1 MVLALEK
8 FLSKSICIK
17 MAVDL
22 KQVPSTPGVYK
33 FFSKTEIIYIGK
45 AKNLKKRVT
54 SYFGNSFKDRKTS
67 QIKFLT
73 DKIETFTTKNEVE
86 ALLLEQALIKENK
99 PKFNIL
105 LRDDKTYPYIYFSLD
120 HNYPGIYLKRTKKA
134 VNSNYYGPFV
144 SSGAVK
150 KSIKEIQKIF
160 KLRNCNDSTFSN
172 RSRPCIEFQM
182 KRCSAPCVNNIKK
195 IDYNEDVESAKS
207 YLSSSD
213 TQTIR
218 RLKEDIQKAS
228 NELDF
233 EKAADIRDRL
243 KRIELIR
250 EEQSVVT
257 VARDI
262 DIFSIHSENNYI
274 GISIIVVRKG
284 KIRGTKTH
292 LVKKAFFESIH
303 SIYEMA
309 IINFYDS
316 QLDIPKKV
324 LCTNTLKNKKL
335 ICEVLKR
342 KFNAN
347 VLITK
352 SPSKSIRPIYNLCK
366 LNAKQIIENHLS
378 KSDKYDFAFD
388 ELKNHI
394 GQKKDI
400 KKIEAYDVSHISGD
414 HAVASC
420 VVFSNLGA
428 LKKDYRLFNIPK
440 TLSGNDV
447 GSLQHVLERR
457 IKYYENPKI
466 KPDVI
471 LIDGGRNQLNFT
483 QSVIDS
489 SEYDDIK
496 IISIVK
502 GSNRVRATETILSN
516 DGIIELEKYSKAY
529 LLLQEI
535 RDESHRFAITAQRK
549 KKRGN
554 IKKSRLDK
562 INGIGD
568 VLKKRL
574 ILKYKKIKSI
584 KDANIEDLM
593 TVKGINAKIAMLL
606 KKEL

>member
-1 MVLALEK
+1 MT
-8 FLSKSICIK
+8 
-17 MAVDL
+17 VDL
-22 KQVPSTPGVYK
+22 KKVPSTPGVYK

-45 AKNLKKRVT
+45 AKNLKKRVS

-73 DKIETFTTKNEVE
+73 DKVETFTTKNEVE
-86 ALLLEQALIKENK
+86 ALLLEQTLIKENK

-120 HNYPGIYLKRTKKA
+120 HDYPGIYLKRTKKA
-134 VNSNYYGPFV
+134 VNANYFGPFV

-182 KRCSAPCVNNIKK
+182 KRCSAPCVKNISK
-195 IDYNEDVESAKS
+195 IDYFEDVESSKS

-213 TQTIR
+213 SQTIG
-218 RLKEDIQKAS
+218 RLKHDIQKAS
-228 NELDF
+228 NELAF
-233 EKAADIRDRL
+233 ERAADIRDRL

-257 VARDI
+257 DVKDI
-262 DIFSIHSENNYI
+262 DIFSVHLENNYI

-292 LVKKAFFESIH
+292 FVKKALFESID
-303 SIYEMA
+303 SVYQMS

-316 QLDIPKKV
+316 QIDIPKKV
-324 LCTNTLKNKKL
+324 LCTHLLESKEL
-335 ICEVLKR
+335 ISKVLKQ

-347 VLITK
+347 VKITH

-378 KSDKYDFAFD
+378 KSDKYNFAFD
-388 ELKNHI
+388 DLKNQI
-394 GQKKDI
+394 GYQKNL
-400 KKIEAYDVSHISGD
+400 KKIEAYDVSHISGN

-420 VVFSNLGA
+420 IVFSNEGPC
-428 LKKDYRLFNIPK
+428 KKEYRTFNISK
-440 TLSGNDV
+440 ELSGNDV
-447 GSLQHVLERR
+447 GSLEHVMQRR
-457 IKYYENPKI
+457 IKYYDNEDT
-466 KPDVI
+466 KPDLI
-471 LIDGGRNQLNFT
+471 LIDGGSNQLNFS
-483 QSVIDS
+483 QSVIHNS
-489 SEYDDIK
+489 KHNDIK
-496 IISIVK
+496 VISIVK
-502 GSNRVRATETILSN
+502 GINRIRATETVLSK
-516 DGIIELEKYSKAY
+516 DGIIEFNKDSKGY

-535 RDESHRFAITAQRK
+535 RDESHRFAINAQRK
-549 KKRGN
+549 KKNAKNR
-554 IKKSRLDK
+554 KSQLDK
-562 INGIGD
+562 IEGVGE

-574 ILKYKKIKSI
+574 LLNFKSLKNIKSA
-584 KDANIEDLM
+584 KIEDLM
-593 TVKGINAKIAMLL
+593 TVKGINAKIAQLI
-606 KKEL
+606 KEKL

>member
-1 MVLALEK
+1 
-8 FLSKSICIK
+8 

-22 KQVPSTPGVYK
+22 KKVPSTPGVYK
-33 FFSKTEIIYIGK
+33 FFNNKEIIYIGK
-45 AKNLKKRVT
+45 AKNLKKRVS

-73 DKIETFTTKNEVE
+73 DNIETFTTKNEVE
-86 ALLLEQALIKENK
+86 ALLLEQTLIKENK

-120 HNYPGIYLKRTKKA
+120 HDYPGIYLKRTKKA
-134 VNSNYYGPFV
+134 VNANYFGPFV

-182 KRCSAPCVNNIKK
+182 KRCSAPCVKNIRE
-195 IDYNEDVESAKS
+195 IDYFEDVQSSKS

-213 TQTIR
+213 SQTVG
-218 RLKEDIQKAS
+218 RLKSDIQKAS

-257 VARDI
+257 VAKDI
-262 DIFSIHSENNYI
+262 DIFSMHSENNYI

-292 LVKKAFFESIH
+292 LVKRAFFESIDTV
-303 SIYEMA
+303 YQMA

-324 LCTNTLKNKKL
+324 LCTDLLESKEL
-335 ICEVLKR
+335 ICKVLKK

-347 VLITK
+347 IQIIH
-352 SPSKSIRPIYNLCK
+352 SPSKSILPIYNLCK

-378 KSDKYDFAFD
+378 KSDKYNFAFD
-388 ELKNHI
+388 DLKNHI
-394 GQKKDI
+394 GYKKNI
-400 KKIEAYDVSHISGD
+400 KKIEAYDVSHISGN

-420 VVFSNLGA
+420 VVYTNEGPS
-428 LKKDYRLFNIPK
+428 KKEYRSFNISK
-440 TLSGNDV
+440 ELSGNDV
-447 GSLQHVLERR
+447 GSLEHVILRR
-457 IKYYENPKI
+457 IKYYKNKEI
-466 KPDVI
+466 KPDLI
-471 LIDGGRNQLNFT
+471 LIDGGKNQLNFSNAAI
-483 QSVIDS
+483 QNSAHK
-489 SEYDDIK
+489 DIK
-496 IISIVK
+496 VISIVK
-502 GSNRVRATETILSN
+502 GVNRIRATETVLSK
-516 DGIIELEKYSKAY
+516 DGIIEFNKDSKGY

-535 RDESHRFAITAQRK
+535 RDESHRFAINAQRK
-549 KKRGN
+549 KKNAKNR
-554 IKKSRLDK
+554 KSRLDD
-562 INGIGD
+562 IEGIGE

-574 ILKYKKIKSI
+574 LLNFKSLKNIKS
-584 KDANIEDLM
+584 ANIDDLM
-593 TVKGINAKIAMLL
+593 TVKGINAKIAKLI
-606 KKEL
+606 KEKL

>member
-1 MVLALEK
+1 
-8 FLSKSICIK
+8 

-22 KQVPSTPGVYK
+22 KKVPSTPGVYK
-33 FFSKTEIIYIGK
+33 FFNNKEIIYIGK
-45 AKNLKKRVT
+45 AKNLKKRVS

-73 DKIETFTTKNEVE
+73 DNIETFTTKNEVE
-86 ALLLEQALIKENK
+86 ALLLEQTLIKENK

-120 HNYPGIYLKRTKKA
+120 HDYPGIYLKRTKKA
-134 VNSNYYGPFV
+134 VNANYFGPFV

-182 KRCSAPCVNNIKK
+182 KRCSAPCVKNISK
-195 IDYNEDVESAKS
+195 IDYFEDVESSKS

-213 TQTIR
+213 SQTIG
-218 RLKEDIQKAS
+218 RLKHDIQKAS
-228 NELDF
+228 NELAF
-233 EKAADIRDRL
+233 ERAADIRDRL

-257 VARDI
+257 AVKDI
-262 DIFSIHSENNYI
+262 DIFSVHLENNYI

-292 LVKKAFFESIH
+292 FVKKALFESID
-303 SIYEMA
+303 SVYQIS

-316 QLDIPKKV
+316 QIDIPKKV
-324 LCTNTLKNKKL
+324 LCTHLLESKEL
-335 ICEVLKR
+335 ISKVLKQ

-347 VLITK
+347 VKITH

-378 KSDKYDFAFD
+378 KSDKYNFAFED
-388 ELKNHI
+388 LKNHI
-394 GQKKDI
+394 GHTKDI
-400 KKIEAYDVSHISGD
+400 KKIEAYDVSHIFGN

-420 VVFSNLGA
+420 VVYSNEGPS
-428 LKKDYRLFNIPK
+428 KKEYRTFNIPK
-440 TLSGNDV
+440 ELSGNDV
-447 GSLQHVLERR
+447 GSLGHVIQRR
-457 IKYYENPKI
+457 IKYYDNKEI
-466 KPDVI
+466 KPDLI
-471 LIDGGRNQLNFT
+471 LIDGGTNQLNFS
-483 QSVIDS
+483 QSAIHNS
-489 SEYDDIK
+489 GHSDIK
-496 IISIVK
+496 VISIVK
-502 GSNRVRATETILSN
+502 GKNRIRATETVLSK
-516 DGIIELEKYSKAY
+516 DGIIEFNKDSKSY

-535 RDESHRFAITAQRK
+535 RDESHRFAINAHRK
-549 KKRGN
+549 KKN
-554 IKKSRLDK
+554 VKNKKSQLDK
-562 INGIGD
+562 INGIGE

-574 ILKYKKIKSI
+574 LLDFKSLKNIKSA
-584 KDANIEDLM
+584 KIEDLM
-593 TVKGINAKIAMLL
+593 TVKGINVKIAELI
-606 KKEL
+606 KEKL

>member
-1 MVLALEK
+1 
-8 FLSKSICIK
+8 

-22 KQVPSTPGVYK
+22 KKVPSTPGVYK

-45 AKNLKKRVT
+45 AKNLKKRVS

-86 ALLLEQALIKENK
+86 ALLLEQTLIKENK

-120 HNYPGIYLKRTKKA
+120 HNYPGVYLKRTKKA
-134 VNSNYYGPFV
+134 INSNYYGPFV

-182 KRCSAPCVNNIKK
+182 MRCSAPCIKNIRK
-195 IDYNEDVESAKS
+195 IDYFEDVESAKS

-213 TQTIR
+213 SQTIG
-218 RLKEDIQKAS
+218 RLKHDIQKAS
-228 NELDF
+228 NNLDF

-262 DIFSIHSENNYI
+262 DIFSVHSENNYI
-274 GISIIVVRKG
+274 GISIIVVRRG

-292 LVKKAFFESIH
+292 LLKKAFYESID
-303 SIYEMA
+303 SVYQMA

-316 QLDIPKKV
+316 QVDIPKKV
-324 LCTNTLKNKKL
+324 LCTNLLESKEL
-335 ICEVLKR
+335 ICKVLKK

-347 VLITK
+347 VQITHN
-352 SPSKSIRPIYNLCK
+352 PSKSIRSIYNLCK

-378 KSDKYDFAFD
+378 KSDKYNFAFD
-388 ELKNHI
+388 DLKKHI
-394 GQKKDI
+394 GFKKDI
-400 KKIEAYDVSHISGD
+400 KKIEAYDVSHISGN

-420 VVFSNLGA
+420 VVYSNKGPS
-428 LKKDYRLFNIPK
+428 KKEYRIFNITK
-440 TLSGNDV
+440 ELSGNDV
-447 GSLQHVLERR
+447 GSLEHVIKRR
-457 IKYYENPKI
+457 IKYYDSKEI
-466 KPDVI
+466 KPDLI
-471 LIDGGRNQLNFT
+471 LIDGGKNQLNFS
-483 QSVIDS
+483 QSVIHNS
-489 SEYDDIK
+489 IHKDIK
-496 IISIVK
+496 VISIVK
-502 GSNRVRATETILSN
+502 GMNRIRATETVLSQE
-516 DGIIELEKYSKAY
+516 GIIEFDKASKGY

-535 RDESHRFAITAQRK
+535 RDESHRFAIKAQRK
-549 KKRGN
+549 KKNAKNRKSQLDN
-554 IKKSRLDK
+554 IE
-562 INGIGD
+562 GVGE

-574 ILKYKKIKSI
+574 LLNFKSLKNIKS
-584 KDANIEDLM
+584 ANIEDLM
-593 TVKGINAKIAMLL
+593 TVKGINDKIAQLI
-606 KKEL
+606 KEKL

>member
-1 MVLALEK
+1 
-8 FLSKSICIK
+8 

-22 KQVPSTPGVYK
+22 KKVPSTPGVYK

-45 AKNLKKRVT
+45 AKNLKKRVS
-54 SYFGNSFKDRKTS
+54 SYFGNSHKDRKTS

-86 ALLLEQALIKENK
+86 ALLLEQTLIKENK

-105 LRDDKTYPYIYFSLD
+105 LRDDKTYPYIYFSQD
-120 HNYPGIYLKRTKKA
+120 HDYPGIYLKRTKKA
-134 VNSNYYGPFV
+134 VNANYYGPFV

-182 KRCSAPCVNNIKK
+182 KRCSAPCVKNIRK
-195 IDYNEDVESAKS
+195 IDYFEDVQSSKS

-213 TQTIR
+213 SQTVG
-218 RLKEDIQKAS
+218 RLKSDIQKAS

-257 VARDI
+257 VAKDI
-262 DIFSIHSENNYI
+262 DIFSMHSENNYI

-292 LVKKAFFESIH
+292 LVKRAFFESID
-303 SIYEMA
+303 SVYQMA

-324 LCTNTLKNKKL
+324 LCTDTLESKEL
-335 ICEVLKR
+335 ISKVLKK
-342 KFNAN
+342 KFNAS
-347 VLITK
+347 VIITHN
-352 SPSKSIRPIYNLCK
+352 PSKSIRSIYNLCK

-378 KSDKYDFAFD
+378 KSDKYNFAFD
-388 ELKNHI
+388 DLKNHI
-394 GQKKDI
+394 GHKKNI
-400 KKIEAYDVSHISGD
+400 RKIEAYDISHISGN

-420 VVFSNLGA
+420 VVFTNDGPS
-428 LKKDYRLFNIPK
+428 KKEYRTFNIPK
-440 TLSGNDV
+440 ELSGNDV
-447 GSLQHVLERR
+447 GSLEHVIQRR
-457 IKYYENPKI
+457 LKYYDNKDT
-466 KPDVI
+466 KPDLI
-471 LIDGGRNQLNFT
+471 LIDGGTNQLNFS
-483 QSVIDS
+483 QSVIHN
-489 SEYDDIK
+489 SEHNDIK
-496 IISIVK
+496 VISIVK
-502 GSNRVRATETILSN
+502 GINRIRATETVLSK
-516 DGIIELEKYSKAY
+516 DGVIEFNKDSKGY

-535 RDESHRFAITAQRK
+535 RDESHRFAINAQRK
-549 KKRGN
+549 KKNAKNR
-554 IKKSRLDK
+554 KSQLDK
-562 INGIGD
+562 IEGIGE

-574 ILKYKKIKSI
+574 LLNFKSLKNIKSA
-584 KDANIEDLM
+584 KIEDLM
-593 TVKGINAKIAMLL
+593 TVKGINAKIAQLI
-606 KKEL
+606 KEKL

>member
-1 MVLALEK
+1 
-8 FLSKSICIK
+8 
-17 MAVDL
+17 MAVNL
-22 KQVPSTPGVYK
+22 KQVPSTPGIYK

-45 AKNLKKRVT
+45 AKNLKKRVS
-54 SYFGNSFKDRKTS
+54 SYFGNSYKDRKTS

-73 DKIETFTTKNEVE
+73 DRIETFSTKNEVE
-86 ALLLEQALIKENK
+86 ALLLEQTLIKENK

-182 KRCSAPCVNNIKK
+182 KRCSAPCVKNIKK
-195 IDYNEDVESAKS
+195 IDYFEDVESAKS

-213 TQTIR
+213 SKTIQH
-218 RLKEDIQKAS
+218 LKDDIQKAS
-228 NELDF
+228 NDLDF
-233 EKAADIRDRL
+233 EKAADIRDKL

-250 EEQSVVT
+250 QEQSVVT
-257 VARDI
+257 IARDI
-262 DIFSIHSENNYI
+262 DIFSIHSDNNYI

-292 LVKKAFFESIH
+292 LVKKAFFESID
-303 SIYEMA
+303 SVYQMA

-324 LCTNTLKNKKL
+324 LCTHLLDSKGL
-335 ICEVLKR
+335 ISKVLKK

-347 VLITK
+347 VQITH

-378 KSDKYDFAFD
+378 KSDKYIFAFD
-388 ELKNHI
+388 DLKNYLGH
-394 GQKKDI
+394 KKEI
-400 KKIEAYDVSHISGD
+400 KKIEAYDVSHISGN

-420 VVFSNLGA
+420 IVYTNEGPS
-428 LKKDYRLFNIPK
+428 KKEYRTFNIPK
-440 TLSGNDV
+440 ELSGNDV
-447 GSLQHVLERR
+447 GSLEHVIQRR
-457 IKYYENPKI
+457 IKYYQNKEI
-466 KPDVI
+466 RPDLI
-471 LIDGGRNQLNFT
+471 LIDGGKSQLNFS
-483 QSVIDS
+483 QSVIQNSD
-489 SEYDDIK
+489 YKDIK
-496 IISIVK
+496 VISIVK
-502 GSNRVRATETILSN
+502 GVNRIRATETVLSK
-516 DGIIELEKYSKAY
+516 DGIIEFNKDSKGF

-535 RDESHRFAITAQRK
+535 RDESHRFAIQAQRK
-549 KKRGN
+549 KKNANNRKSQLDN
-554 IKKSRLDK
+554 IE
-562 INGIGD
+562 GIGE

-574 ILKYKKIKSI
+574 LLNFK
-584 KDANIEDLM
+584 NIQNIRMATNDELM
-593 TVKGINAKIAMLL
+593 QVKGINIKIIQSIRQSL
-606 KKEL
+606 KI

>member
-1 MVLALEK
+1 
-8 FLSKSICIK
+8 

-22 KQVPSTPGVYK
+22 KKVPSTPGVYK

-45 AKNLKKRVT
+45 AKNLKKRVS
-54 SYFGNSFKDRKTS
+54 SYFGNSYKDRKTS

-86 ALLLEQALIKENK
+86 ALLLEQTLIKENK

-105 LRDDKTYPYIYFSLD
+105 LRDDKTYPYIYFSQD
-120 HNYPGIYLKRTKKA
+120 HDYPGVYLKRTKKA
-134 VNSNYYGPFV
+134 VNANYFGPFV

-182 KRCSAPCVNNIKK
+182 KRCSAPCVKNIRK
-195 IDYNEDVESAKS
+195 IDYFEDVQSSKA

-213 TQTIR
+213 SQTLQ
-218 RLKEDIQKAS
+218 RLKDDIKKAS
-228 NELDF
+228 NDLDF
-233 EKAADIRDRL
+233 EKAADIRDKL

-262 DIFSIHSENNYI
+262 DIFSMHSENNYI

-292 LVKKAFFESIH
+292 LVKKAFFESIDTV
-303 SIYEMA
+303 YQMA

-324 LCTNTLKNKKL
+324 LCTHLLESKEL
-335 ICEVLKR
+335 ICKVLKK

-347 VLITK
+347 IQITH

-378 KSDKYDFAFD
+378 KSDKYKFAFD
-388 ELKNHI
+388 DLKNHI
-394 GQKKDI
+394 GQKKGI
-400 KKIEAYDVSHISGD
+400 KKIEAYDISHFSGNY
-414 HAVASC
+414 AVASC
-420 VVFSNLGA
+420 VVYTNEGPS
-428 LKKDYRLFNIPK
+428 KKEYRIFNISK
-440 TLSGNDV
+440 ELSGNDI
-447 GSLQHVLERR
+447 GSLEHVIQRR
-457 IKYYENPKI
+457 IKYYKNKEI
-466 KPDVI
+466 KPDLI
-471 LIDGGRNQLNFT
+471 LIDGGKNQLNF
-483 QSVIDS
+483 SDAVIQKS
-489 SEYDDIK
+489 RYKDIK
-496 IISIVK
+496 VISIVK
-502 GSNRVRATETILSN
+502 GINRIRATETVLSK
-516 DGIIELEKYSKAY
+516 DGIIEFNKESKGY

-535 RDESHRFAITAQRK
+535 RDESHRFAINAQRK
-549 KKRGN
+549 KKNAKNRKSQLDN
-554 IKKSRLDK
+554 IE
-562 INGIGD
+562 GIGK
-568 VLKKRL
+568 VLKKKLLARFKN
-574 ILKYKKIKSI
+574 IKNIKS
-584 KDANIEDLM
+584 ANIQDLM
-593 TVKGINAKIAMLL
+593 TVKGINVKIATLI
-606 KKEL
+606 KERL